1 MMLMTDDKKDDE
13 ATAFYDDRHTSAA
26 AAAEETADR
35 IMVEKFGIAAGRRL
49 RLVVDTPGPNVARAP
64 APRST
69 RLEKY
74 TIFTTRR
81 FR

>member
-1 MMLMTDDKKDDE
+1 MLMTDDKKDDE
-13 ATAFYDDRHTSAA
+13 ATAFYYDRHTS

-74 TIFTTRR
+74 TIFITRR